1 MIWPVQLSPDEF
13 RSHDE
18 FAVLKQVV
26 KGLIPIIDKI
36 GLNNWHRIRCVCCE
50 YCHLLLL
57 NYAVYIDSFPL

>member
-36 GLNNWHRIRCVCCE
+36 GLNNWYRIRCVCC
-50 YCHLLLL
+50 
-57 NYAVYIDSFPL
+57 